1 MTITEDGIKRIRE
14 LLNEVVPD
22 GGSDTDTLFSDLS
35 LTITVQAAES
45 ENHALYLLWTQKAGR
60 IQVKAG
66 DIKSIHAGGE
76 SIERYTAADY
86 VNLCLKTADGYRKAW
101 EDEKKTEKSGSFLL
115 LRKQEHGGDL
125 W

>member
-1 MTITEDGIKRIRE
+1 MIVTEECIKRIRE
-14 LLNEVVPD
+14 LLNEGVPE
-22 GGSDTDTLFSDLS
+22 GGTDADTLFSDLN
-35 LTITVQAAES
+35 LTITVQSAES

-76 SIERYTAADY
+76 NIERYTAADY

-115 LRKQEHGGDL
+115 LRKPEHGSGL